1 MKAIMRLEKVNV
13 NGITVC
19 VDTNGY
25 IQEAEIQ
32 GRRVY
37 PYDTEGNRLDNAT
50 GLYKLPEF
58 EAKLRAGTGI
68 WG

>member
-1 MKAIMRLEKVNV
+1 MMKLEKVNA
-13 NGITVC
+13 NGVA
-19 VDTNGY
+19 VLVSPDGY
-25 IQEAEIQ
+25 IQEAEVN

-37 PYDTEGNRLDNAT
+37 PYDTNGNRLDNAT

>member
-1 MKAIMRLEKVNV
+1 MMKLEKVNA
-13 NGITVC
+13 NGVTVL
-19 VDTNGY
+19 VSPDGY
-25 IQEAEIQ
+25 IQEAEIN

-37 PYDTEGNRLDNAT
+37 PYDTNGNRLDNVT
-50 GLYKLPEF
+50 GLYRLPEF

>member
-1 MKAIMRLEKVNV
+1 MRLEKVNV
-13 NGITVC
+13 NGVTVY
-19 VDTNGY
+19 VDMSGY
-25 IQEAEIQ
+25 IQGAEIQ

-50 GLYKLPEF
+50 GLYKLREF
-58 EAKLRAGTGI
+58 EDKLRAGTGI

>member
-1 MKAIMRLEKVNV
+1 MKLEKVNA
-13 NGITVC
+13 NGVTVL
-19 VDTNGY
+19 VSPDGY
-25 IQEAEIQ
+25 IQGAEIQ

-37 PYDTEGNRLDNAT
+37 PYDTEGNRLDNVA

-58 EAKLRAGTGI
+58 ETKLRAGTGI

>member
-1 MKAIMRLEKVNV
+1 MRLEKVNA
-13 NGITVC
+13 NGVTVY

-58 EAKLRAGTGI
+58 EDKLRAGTGI